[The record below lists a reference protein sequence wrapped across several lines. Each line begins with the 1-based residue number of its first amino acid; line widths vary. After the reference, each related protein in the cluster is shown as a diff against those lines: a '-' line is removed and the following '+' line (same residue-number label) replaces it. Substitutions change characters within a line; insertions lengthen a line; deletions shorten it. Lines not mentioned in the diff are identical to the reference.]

1 MAGQTPRLSSPAA
14 DAIATRQML
23 TLLAVAGFSGVT
35 TTRLC
40 DAMLPAL
47 VQAFSVSIAEASV
60 VISAFAVAYGLMQ
73 LVYGPLGDRYG
84 KPRVIAIATACC
96 ALASL
101 AAAAAPTLQALTLAR
116 IAIGASAAAIVP
128 LALAWI
134 GDTVPMAQ
142 RQVVLAR
149 YSSATVSGIM
159 LGAWAGGF
167 LTQMLSWR
175 ATFLV
180 FVPLYAAVA
189 IILWRRVK
197 AAESAPATPAEA
209 LPYRLQLAEMLRSP
223 WAQVVLGGV
232 FLEALFTFGFLAF
245 LPTVLHTQ
253 FDMQPSYGGGVLALF
268 GLGGLVFSRV
278 APLLLRRITPA
289 VQARTGGILLAL
301 GFAMLVWM
309 PHWAWAI
316 AGCLFAGFGF
326 YTLHNTMQFSATQL
340 SVKSRGMGVSI
351 FACFLFI
358 GQSVGVILAA
368 QIFVRWGP
376 TWGFAMPGM
385 ALTLIGLFFAQQL
398 RRREALNPH

>member
-1 MAGQTPRLSSPAA
+1 MT
-14 DAIATRQML
+14 ATAQAERNSLRVMGL
-23 TLLAVAGFSGVT
+23 AGFASMVSM
-35 TTRLC
+35 RMC
-40 DAMLPAL
+40 DPMLVVL
-47 VQAFSVSIAEASV
+47 GQEFQVSTGEASRV
-60 VISAFAVAYGLMQ
+60 VSAFAVAYGVLQ
-73 LVYGPLGDRYG
+73 LIYGPLGDRYG

-96 ALASL
+96 GLASL

-134 GDTVPMAQ
+134 GDTVPVAQ

-180 FVPLYAAVA
+180 FVPLYAGVA

-197 AAESAPATPAEA
+197 ASEATPATPAETV
-209 LPYRLQLAEMLRSP
+209 PYRLQLAEMLRTP

-268 GLGGLVFSRV
+268 GLGGLAFSRV

-289 VQARTGGILLAL
+289 VQARTGGVLLAL
-301 GFAMLVWM
+301 GYAMLVWM

-326 YTLHNTMQFSATQL
+326 YTLHNTLQFSATQL
-340 SVKSRGMGVSI
+340 STTSRGMGVSI
-351 FACFLFI
+351 FACFLFL

-368 QIFVRWGP
+368 QVFVHWGP
-376 TWGFAMPGM
+376 TWGFAIPGV
-385 ALTLIGLFFAQQL
+385 ALTLIGLVFAQQL
-398 RRREALNPH
+398 RRREVLNLH